1 MKITGYSDKL
11 SAAPGE
17 TVKFMV
23 NCELPTY
30 TAEVVRI
37 VCGDTNPKGPGVT
50 EKVVKTPINKTYK
63 GRKQTIEAGSYATIP
78 SSPFLENLGSFSLQA
93 MIWPT
98 TPGKGRQILMAKFR
112 DRDQSGLALV
122 ISEQDGSIGLVLGD
136 GRGNEETLTTGKPLL
151 AREWYFVGASYNAET
166 REVAIY
172 QEPLVCYALVADAAE
187 VRTKTKITAI
197 GSNQAPLTFAAFRS
211 GTGRTAKLDGKY
223 NGKIDSPRL
232 ANRVLSRA
240 EMEMLK
246 HGPVPTQLSN
256 AVVGAW
262 DFSRDMSS
270 TKVTDTSPN
279 LLHGEVVNMPARG
292 MKGYNWTGEV
302 MNWQEASAQFGAIHF
317 HDDDLYDAGW
327 EVDFTLTI
335 PTTLKSGLYAARLR
349 AGGEEDYLP
358 FVVKPAP
365 GKEKHIA
372 FLLPTASYMAYA
384 NEHMA
389 TNAALIELVAG
400 RLALLDKH
408 SLFLNEHRE
417 YGASCYD
424 THSDGSGVCYSSR
437 LRPIL
442 NMRPKHISALG
453 GFGSSLWQF
462 NADTHI
468 TDWLEAMGYE
478 FDVITDEDLHYQ
490 GFELLKPYR
499 VILTGSHPEYHSRQM
514 WDAMMAYQ
522 QHGGRLM
529 YMGANGWYWRIA
541 YHPQA
546 PGLIEVRRNEG
557 GIRTWA
563 AEPGEYYHSFTGEYG
578 GLWRRQGRPPQAIV
592 GTGFTAQGFDVSAPY
607 RRLPDS
613 FNPRVAFIFAGIGED
628 EIIGDFGL
636 IGGGTAGLEL
646 DRADRQ
652 LGTPPH
658 ALVLATSR
666 GGHTDVYLVV
676 CEELLATYPGL
687 GGSENELVRADMVF
701 YETPNGGA
709 VWSASSIAWAG
720 SLSHRNYDNN
730 VSRLTNNVLKRFLDP
745 SPFVK

>member
-1 MKITGYSDKL
+1 MKITGYCDKL

-17 TVKFMV
+17 TIQFMV

-30 TAEVVRI
+30 TVDVVRI
-37 VCGDTNPKGPGVT
+37 VCGDTNPAGPGVK
-50 EKVVKTPINKTYK
+50 EKVVKTPVSKTYK
-63 GRKQTIEAGSYATIP
+63 GRKQTIEAGSYVMIP
-78 SSPFLENLGSFSLQA
+78 SSPLLENLENFSLQA

-98 TPGKGRQILMAKFR
+98 TPEKGRQVIMAKFR
-112 DRDQSGLALV
+112 DRDKSGVALV
-122 ISEQDGSIGLVLGD
+122 ISERDGSIGLVLGD
-136 GRGNEETLTTGKPLL
+136 GHGNEETITTGKSLL
-151 AREWYFVGASYNAET
+151 THEWYFVGVSYDAKT
-166 REVAIY
+166 HEVALY
-172 QEPLVCYALVADAAE
+172 QEPLVHYPLVADAAE
-187 VRTKTKITAI
+187 VHTKTKIA
-197 GSNQAPLTFAAFRS
+197 GLGRNQSPLMFGAFRS
-211 GTGRTAKLDGKY
+211 GTGRTKLDGKY

-246 HGPVPTQLSN
+246 RRPVPTQLSS
-256 AVVGAW
+256 AVVGLW
-262 DFSRDMSS
+262 DFSRDISS
-270 TKVTDTSPN
+270 IKVTDTSPN
-279 LLHGEVVNMPARG
+279 SLHGEVVNMPARG

-302 MNWQEASAQFGAIHF
+302 MNWQEAPEQYSAIHF
-317 HDDDLYDAGW
+317 HDDDLYDAEW
-327 EVDFTLTI
+327 EVDFALTI
-335 PTTLKSGLYAARLR
+335 PTTMKSGLYAARLR
-349 AGGEEDYLP
+349 SSDEEDYVP
-358 FVVKPAP
+358 FAVKPAP
-365 GKEKHIA
+365 GKEKQIA

-384 NEHMA
+384 NEHMG
-389 TNAALIELVAG
+389 TNAGLIELVAG
-400 RLALLDKH
+400 RLTLLDQNA
-408 SLFLNEHRE
+408 LFLNEHRE

-424 THSDGSGVCYSSR
+424 SHTDGSGVCYSSR

-442 NMRPKHISALG
+442 NMQPKHISALG
-453 GFGSSLWQF
+453 GHGSSLWQF

-490 GFELLKPYR
+490 GFALLKPYR

-522 QHGGRLM
+522 QQGGRLM

-541 YHPQA
+541 YHPEV

-563 AEPGEYYHSFTGEYG
+563 AESGEYYHSFTGEYG
-578 GLWRRQGRPPQAIV
+578 GLWRHQGRPPQMLA
-592 GTGFTAQGFDVSAPY
+592 GTGFTAQGFDISAPY

-613 FNPRVAFIFAGIGED
+613 FNPRAAFIFAGIGED
-628 EIIGDFGL
+628 EIVGDFGL
-636 IGGGTAGLEL
+636 IGGGAAGLEL

-658 ALVLATSR
+658 ALVLATSQ

-676 CEELLATYPGL
+676 SEELLATYPGL
-687 GGSENELVRADMVF
+687 GGSENDLVRADMVF

-709 VWSASSIAWAG
+709 VWSSSSIAWAG
-720 SLSHRNYDNN
+720 SLSHNKYDNN
-730 VSRLTNNVLKRFLDP
+730 VSRITNNVLKRFVDQK
-745 SPFVK
+745 PFVN

>member
-1 MKITGYSDKL
+1 MKITGYCDKL

-17 TVKFMV
+17 TIKFMV

-30 TAEVVRI
+30 QVNVVRI
-37 VCGDTNPKGPGVT
+37 ICGDANPKGPGVK
-50 EKVVKTPINKTYK
+50 EQVVKMPVNKTYK
-63 GRKQTIEAGSYATIP
+63 GRKQTIETGSYVTIP
-78 SSPFLENLGSFSLQA
+78 NSPILENLESFSFQA

-98 TPGKGRQILMAKFR
+98 TPEKGTQVIMSKFR
-112 DRDQSGLALV
+112 DRDKCGMALMISGR
-122 ISEQDGSIGLVLGD
+122 DGSIALVLGD
-136 GRGNEETLTTGKPLL
+136 GRGNEETISTGKPLV
-151 AREWYFVGASYNAET
+151 AREWYFVGASYDAKT
-166 REVAIY
+166 QTVAIY
-172 QEPLVCYALVADAAE
+172 QEPLVNYPLVADAAE
-187 VRTKTKITAI
+187 VHKKTKIKSI
-197 GSNQAPLTFAAFRS
+197 GRNQSPLMFGAFRS
-211 GTGRTAKLDGKY
+211 GQGRTKLDGKY

-232 ANRVLSRA
+232 ANRALSRA
-240 EMEMLK
+240 EMETLK
-246 HGPVPTQLSN
+246 NGPVPTQLRS
-256 AVVGAW
+256 AVVGSW
-262 DFSRDMSS
+262 DFSRHISS
-270 TKVTDTSPN
+270 IKVTDPSPN
-279 LLHGEVVNMPARG
+279 LLHGEVVNLPARG

-302 MNWQEASAQFGAIHF
+302 MNWQQAPEQYGAIHF

-327 EVDFTLTI
+327 DVDFELTI
-335 PTTLKSGLYAARLR
+335 PATMKSGLYAARLR
-349 AGGEEDYLP
+349 SGTEEEHIP

-365 GKEKHIA
+365 GKEKKIV

-384 NEHMA
+384 NEHLA
-389 TNAALIELVAG
+389 TNVALAELLFG
-400 RLALLDKH
+400 RLAVLDKH
-408 SLFLNEHRE
+408 ALFLNEHRE
-417 YGASCYD
+417 YGLSCYD

-442 NMRPKHISALG
+442 NMRPKYISALG
-453 GFGSSLWQF
+453 GLGSSLWQF

-478 FDVITDEDLHYQ
+478 FDVITDEDLHDK
-490 GFELLKPYR
+490 GVELLKPYT
-499 VILTGSHPEYHSRQM
+499 VVLTGTHPEYHSQQM

-522 QHGGRLM
+522 NQGGRLM

-541 YHPQA
+541 YHPEV

-578 GLWRRQGRPPQAIV
+578 GLWRRQGRPPQMIV
-592 GTGFTAQGFDVSAPY
+592 GSGFSAQGFDISAPY

-613 FNPRVAFIFAGIGED
+613 FNPRAAFVFEGIGKD
-628 EIIGDFGL
+628 EIVGDFGL
-636 IGGGTAGLEL
+636 IGGGAAGLEL

-658 ALVLATSR
+658 ALVLATSK
-666 GGHTDVYLVV
+666 GGHTDIYLVV
-676 CEELLATYPGL
+676 CEELLVTYSGL

-720 SLSHRNYDNN
+720 SLSHNNYNNN
-730 VSRLTNNVLKRFLDP
+730 VSRITNNVLKRFLEP
-745 SPFVK
+745 KPFV